1 MGIQSSFFRGILFL
15 AFFAFAVPNMVQAS
29 QEQNSSADPPKEEA
43 IQQEYMAEQMDELGI
58 EEIKNFWNDIMTTYG
73 GLLPE
78 SQKGSLMDF
87 IKGEKQFSIKEWAV
101 GILKFLLHEILANG
115 KLLGTI
121 IILTIFSVLLQH
133 LQNAFEE
140 KNVSKVA
147 YSIVYMVLVIL
158 ALNSFHVAI
167 SYATNAINGMTSF
180 LLALIPM
187 LIALMASSGGV
198 ASAAFFHPITIFLMN
213 GSGLL
218 IEKIVLPLLFLSSLL
233 FLISTM
239 TDQYKVTQLAQL
251 FRSISIWLLGI
262 FLTIFLGVISVQ
274 GATAAVTDGIA
285 LRTTKFITGNFIP
298 VLGKMFTEAA
308 DTLFS
313 ASMLLKNTIGVIGVA
328 ILFLITIFPAM
339 KVLAIAFI
347 YKFAAAVLQPLGPG
361 EIISCLDIISKSI
374 IYILAALILVSFMF
388 FLSITVIIA
397 ASNVT
402 MMVR

>member
-1 MGIQSSFFRGILFL
+1 
-15 AFFAFAVPNMVQAS
+15 
-29 QEQNSSADPPKEEA
+29 
-43 IQQEYMAEQMDELGI
+43 
-58 EEIKNFWNDIMTTYG
+58 
-73 GLLPE
+73 
-78 SQKGSLMDF
+78 
-87 IKGEKQFSIKEWAV
+87 
-101 GILKFLLHEILANG
+101 
-115 KLLGTI
+115 
-121 IILTIFSVLLQH
+121 
-133 LQNAFEE
+133 
-140 KNVSKVA
+140 
-147 YSIVYMVLVIL
+147 
-158 ALNSFHVAI
+158 
-167 SYATNAINGMTSF
+167 
-180 LLALIPM
+180 M